1 LADFHPA
8 GERRADAMNQPVARL
23 VDTPEVIM
31 PDQAELMRVLYD
43 QHAAVLWRYTVGLVG
58 DRQRAEDIVQET
70 LLRAWQHPKVL
81 DQSTG
86 SARGWLFTVARNL
99 AFDEHRSARSRR
111 EVRTDAPPE
120 QPSPDEI
127 DRAVDS
133 WVVAEALS
141 RLSQD
146 HRNVIVRSYYG
157 GHATQQIAADLDI
170 PEGTVKSRMHYGMRA
185 LRLAMQELGVTK

>member
-1 LADFHPA
+1 MVIGA
-8 GERRADAMNQPVARL
+8 GAVNQSVARP
-23 VDTPEVIM
+23 VDTAEVMM

-111 EVRTDAPPE
+111 EVRTDSPPE
-120 QPSPDEI
+120 QPRADAT

-146 HRNVIVRSYYG
+146 HREVIVRSYYG
-157 GHATQQIAADLDI
+157 GHSTQQIATDLDI
-170 PEGTVKSRMHYGMRA
+170 PEGTVKSRMHYGVRA
-185 LRLAMQELGVTK
+185 LRLVMQELGVTK